1 MGTGDSADLG
11 RGAGGSRGGKISFPP
26 HRTARNA
33 LPPKTFGNSS
43 HGGCAKNRQIKG
55 GTRMS
60 KIFRKP
66 EAILWVLAIS
76 QALGMLAFNVAL
88 RAAVS

>member
-1 MGTGDSADLG
+1 MGTGGSTDLG
-11 RGAGGSRGGKISFPP
+11 KGAWPSRGGKISF
-26 HRTARNA
+26 RTGLAARNA
-33 LPPKTFGNSS
+33 LPPKTFGNST
-43 HGGCAKNRQIKG
+43 HGLCARYRQIKG

-66 EAILWVLAIS
+66 EAILWVLSIS
-76 QALGMLAFNVAL
+76 QAVGMLAFNVAL